1 MTWRVANSLIT
12 LRNQVNAQWPVRR
25 KENDGTIGD
34 ANHSARL
41 SDHNP
46 DDYGVV
52 RAIDITHDPANGLDS
67 RKLADL
73 ILAKQD
79 PRLKYVIS
87 FNRIGSGPGGPSP
100 GVWRPYKTPPNK
112 NPHDH
117 HCHISVIPYPGGT
130 VTYQQ
135 AADTAD
141 NNKPWDL
148 SGLTITATPPPAN
161 TPPQPSTIRPGA
173 SNEDVAKLQRLL
185 GVEVTGKYAPLSE
198 TEWAL
203 RLFQVRH
210 NLTPDGIAGPQTWK
224 AFATIGKSG

>member
-1 MTWRVANSLIT
+1 MAWRVAGSLIT
-12 LRNQVNAQWPVRR
+12 LRNQINAQWPNRR

-67 RKLADL
+67 RALANL
-73 ILAKQD
+73 ILARQD

-87 FNRIGSGPGGPSP
+87 FNRIGSGPQGVSP
-100 GVWRPYKTPPNK
+100 GTWRPYKTPPNK

-117 HCHISVIPYPGGT
+117 HCHVSVVGRHSDGT
-130 VTYQQ
+130 DP
-135 AADTAD
+135 ADGERL
-141 NNKPWDL
+141 WDL
-148 SGLTITATPPPAN
+148 HGVAITATPPAPS
-161 TPPQPSTIRPGA
+161 TPPAPPTLRPGA
-173 SNEDVAKLQRLL
+173 SNEDVAKLQKLL

-203 RLFQVRH
+203 RLFQVRN
-210 NLTPDGIAGPQTWK
+210 NLTPDGVAGPQTWK

>member
-1 MTWRVANSLIT
+1 MAWRVAGSLIT

-87 FNRIGSGPGGPSP
+87 FNRIGSGPGGTSP
-100 GVWRPYKTPPNK
+100 GVWRPYKVPPNK

-117 HCHISVIPYPGGT
+117 HCHISVIPRRPDGT
-130 VTYQQ
+130 DP
-135 AADTAD
+135 ADGERL
-141 NNKPWDL
+141 WDL
-148 SGLTITATPPPAN
+148 AGVTLTATPPAPNAPV
-161 TPPQPSTIRPGA
+161 PPPTLRPGA

-185 GVEVTGKYAPLSE
+185 GVEVTGKYVPLSE

-210 NLTPDGIAGPQTWK
+210 DLTPDGVAGPQTWK
-224 AFATIGKSG
+224 TFATIQKPG